1 MTRRRGA
8 RPIFK
13 TWWIPMTDV
22 MQAVRYEAN
31 GAAPD
36 VLMRGEIA
44 APKPGPAR
52 LRLVYSDASGY
63 M

>member
-1 MTRRRGA
+1 
-8 RPIFK
+8 
-13 TWWIPMTDV
+13 MTDV

-31 GAAPD
+31 GAGPD
-36 VLMRGEIA
+36 VLIRGEIA